1 VTVSFGVT
9 EIQPGDSPESML
21 RRADRAL
28 LEAKQLG
35 RNTVVQLGNGIGAIV
50 DDAQDAPR
58 LQPANRDESLIK
70 KVLVT
75 AVPLNI
81 AVEKLRG
88 FVLDHHAEILSI
100 RADRLDL
107 QITSGCEKPGRRR
120 TDRPIPFLVELAFS
134 EHRVA
139 ATSVDGRA
147 AGQLS
152 RTRVWIAI
160 RVKRAR
166 DRKIPDVSHQAQSI
180 LAAIKSYLMA
190 AEDSQLPDPGT
201 TRRAANM
208 LSPWLNKRG

>member
-1 VTVSFGVT
+1 M
-9 EIQPGDSPESML
+9 SPLHAAGS
-21 RRADRAL
+21 
-28 LEAKQLG
+28 G
-35 RNTVVQLGNGIGAIV
+35 
-50 DDAQDAPR
+50 
-58 LQPANRDESLIK
+58 DESLIK

-107 QITSGCEKPGRRR
+107 QIASGLQRPGRRR
-120 TDRPIPFLVELAFS
+120 TDRPIPFVVELAFS
-134 EHRVA
+134 EHRVS

-152 RTRVWIAI
+152 RTRVWTAI

-166 DRKIPDVSHQAQSI
+166 DRKVPDVTQQAHSI

-190 AEDSQLPDPGT
+190 TEDTQLPDPGT